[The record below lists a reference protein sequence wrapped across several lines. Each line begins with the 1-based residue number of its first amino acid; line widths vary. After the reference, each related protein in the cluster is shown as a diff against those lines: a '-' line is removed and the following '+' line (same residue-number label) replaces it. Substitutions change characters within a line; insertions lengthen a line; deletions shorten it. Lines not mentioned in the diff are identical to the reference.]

1 MEKIQKQ
8 DAGKQG
14 SGTTRENFNADE
26 LAQQGSYQDSTEVAQ
41 QMREGDKTESGT
53 ETHND
58 VDGGRG
64 VKGDRRS
71 NQK

>member
-14 SGTTRENFNADE
+14 SGVTRENFKADE

-41 QMREGDKTESGT
+41 QMREGDKTKSGT
-53 ETHND
+53 EVHND

-64 VKGDRRS
+64 LKGNS
-71 NQK
+71 QSGNN